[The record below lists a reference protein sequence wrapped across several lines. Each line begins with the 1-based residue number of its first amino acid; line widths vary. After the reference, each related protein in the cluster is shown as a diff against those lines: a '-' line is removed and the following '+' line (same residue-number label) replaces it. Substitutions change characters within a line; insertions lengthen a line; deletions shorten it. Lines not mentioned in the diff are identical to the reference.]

1 MIYLVLPLKFFM
13 EDSSIVYASAVI
25 LFVFT
30 LAFSYAYNLI
40 KPFMKG
46 YTYIKCLTGGFI
58 IGIILMEVLPDIYT
72 GDDTPVI
79 ATGLSFFLLFAIS
92 KLYIERVEAKEQD
105 SIPEGASNKEAL
117 IFILALSLHSFMEGL
132 GISSKKSS
140 KLLWYIAS
148 ILIHKWLEAIVLGT
162 SVLTSKI
169 PRPVCFA
176 LILIYSS
183 LTSIGSLIGHWMSS
197 SVYSTG
203 FIVQVLN
210 GVAAGSF
217 FYIGFVEMVG
227 NEFETSSG
235 KLTRRDTF
243 KKILSMF
250 IGFSFVTSALLVAHR
265 IEGASSS

>member
-1 MIYLVLPLKFFM
+1 M
-13 EDSSIVYASAVI
+13 VYTSAVV

-30 LAFSYAYNLI
+30 LAFSYAYKII

-58 IGIILMEVLPDIYT
+58 IGIILMEVLPDIYEISSSL
-72 GDDTPVI
+72 PVVT
-79 ATGLSFFLLFAIS
+79 TGLSFFLLFAIS

-105 SIPEGASNKEAL
+105 SIPEGAGKKEAF

-132 GISSKKSS
+132 GISSKKGS
-140 KLLWYIAS
+140 KLMWYIIS
-148 ILIHKWLEAIVLGT
+148 ILVHKWLEAIVLGT
-162 SVLTSKI
+162 SVLTSQI
-169 PRPVCFA
+169 PKGICFF

-183 LTSIGSLIGHWMSS
+183 LTSIGSLLGHYISGDSS
-197 SVYSTG
+197 NMDTVTQ
-203 FIVQVLN
+203 ILN
-210 GVAAGSF
+210 GIAAGSF

-235 KLTRRDTF
+235 KLTRRMTF

-250 IGFSFVTSALLVAHR
+250 IGFSFITGVLLGAHA
-265 IEGASSS
+265 IERGS

>member
-1 MIYLVLPLKFFM
+1 MNDT
-13 EDSSIVYASAVI
+13 EIVTLSAAV

-30 LAFSYAYNLI
+30 LLFSYTYKILA
-40 KPFMKG
+40 PFMKS

-58 IGIILMEVLPDIYT
+58 IGVILIEVLPDIYAT
-72 GDDTPVI
+72 NSPIPIV

-105 SIPEGASNKEAL
+105 SIPEGASKREAL
-117 IFILALSLHSFMEGL
+117 IFIMALSLHSFMEGL
-132 GISSKKSS
+132 GISSKKGSQ
-140 KLLWYIAS
+140 LIWYIVS
-148 ILIHKWLEAIVLGT
+148 ILVHKWLEAIMLGT
-162 SVLTSKI
+162 SVLTSELSKPI
-169 PRPVCFA
+169 CFS

-183 LTSIGSLIGHWMSS
+183 LTSIGSLLGHWMSS
-197 SVYSTG
+197 PSEESVVTL
-203 FIVQVLN
+203 ILN

-235 KLTRRDTF
+235 KLTRKKTA

-250 IGFSFVTSALLVAHR
+250 IGFSFITAVIMAAHTL
-265 IEGASSS
+265 EGAA